1 MPEDIATTNIEESI
15 LMQNPDLNLERGD
28 IAAKFSYIMKK
39 MNRNFV
45 VEVDAAT
52 RKTLLH
58 NKIKL
63 GWQVCRIEDYLV
75 ASRCYKC
82 SRFNHRF
89 QECRGKVTCPLCTGP
104 HTLKACTSDS
114 KTYTCINC
122 VNYNTYNPTKN
133 ISVNHSSLD
142 RKCPSMHAVIE
153 KYRLNTEY

>member
-1 MPEDIATTNIEESI
+1 
-15 LMQNPDLNLERGD
+15 MQNPDLNLERGD
-28 IAAKFSYIMKK
+28 IAAKFSYITKK
-39 MNRNFV
+39 MNHNLV

-89 QECRGKVTCPLCTGP
+89 QECRGKLTCPLCAGP

-122 VNYNTYNPTKN
+122 VNYNKYNPTKN

-142 RKCPSMHAVIE
+142 RKWPSMHEVIE
-153 KYRLNTEY
+153 KYRLNMEY